1 MSAVPAVSAVMNP
14 IPLNPVA
21 AQAVVHASA
30 QVQRHTASSRVALS
44 LCVLAV
50 GVMLSMPW
58 WADSGLIRSVI
69 ELSCYIVIAQ
79 MWNLLAGYAGLVSV
93 GQQAY
98 VGVAGYALFV
108 LANKFGVDPYVA
120 AALCLVLPA
129 LLAVPAY
136 ALLHRLDGPYFAI
149 GTWVVAEV
157 CRLFTSTFDY
167 VGSGSGMTLRAMSK
181 YSLEERELGTLW
193 LSAAMLLLAV
203 GGCYALL
210 RSRYGL
216 ALTAMRDNPVA
227 AASQGV
233 DVKRLRFLIYLAAAV
248 GTGMVGAVYYLSA
261 LRISPA
267 AGFDANW
274 SSICIFIVMVGGI
287 GSIEGPLIGALL
299 YFTADRLFGRFG
311 ATYMVVLGLMTL
323 GMALFA
329 RGGLWGLW
337 RQRFDTPWFPL
348 RRHLLRPPPP
358 PSASL

>member
-1 MSAVPAVSAVMNP
+1 MTAVM
-14 IPLNPVA
+14 IPAGPLDGA
-21 AQAVVHASA
+21 AAPAGVH
-30 QVQRHTASSRVALS
+30 VQRHTRSSRIAMG
-44 LCVLAV
+44 LCGAAV
-50 GVMLSMPW
+50 VVMLGMPW
-58 WADSGLIRSVI
+58 WADSGLIRSAI
-69 ELSCYIVIAQ
+69 ELSCYICVAQ

-98 VGVAGYALFV
+98 IGVAGYAMFV
-108 LANKFGVDPYVA
+108 LANKFGVDPFLA
-120 AALCLVLPA
+120 SALCLLVPA

-167 VGSGSGMTLRAMSK
+167 VGSGSGMTLRAMAK
-181 YSLEERELGTLW
+181 YSQPERELGVLW
-193 LSAAMLLLAV
+193 LAAAMLVLAV
-203 GGCYALL
+203 GGSYWLL

-233 DVKRLRFLIYLAAAV
+233 DVRRLRFLIYLAAAV

-299 YFTADRLFGRFG
+299 YFAADRLFGRYG

-323 GMALFA
+323 AMALFA
-329 RGGLWGLW
+329 RRGLGGLWS
-337 RQRFDTPWFPL
+337 QRVDAPWFAL
-348 RRHLLRPPPP
+348 RRRLLRGAGPP
-358 PSASL
+358 AGTG

>member
-1 MSAVPAVSAVMNP
+1 MSAVMNP
-14 IPLNPVA
+14 SPLHNPVA
-21 AQAVVHASA
+21 HAASA

-108 LANKFGVDPYVA
+108 LANKFGVDPHVA

>member
-1 MSAVPAVSAVMNP
+1 
-14 IPLNPVA
+14 
-21 AQAVVHASA
+21 
-30 QVQRHTASSRVALS
+30 
-44 LCVLAV
+44 
-50 GVMLSMPW
+50 
-58 WADSGLIRSVI
+58 
-69 ELSCYIVIAQ
+69 
-79 MWNLLAGYAGLVSV
+79 VSV